1 MFWPLCNVAI
11 FWFGCVV
18 LAWMGRLRFKYFSNL
33 IFLQFHAKQDL
44 SGGCIFPLT
53 QWVSFLRPNSLI
65 GLVYLPSIANLAR
78 VRQPAM
84 IELGK
89 ILWVYYALH
98 AWVLAF
104 TPQGHSTIF
113 LLLPTTDYP
122 YSEVNLSLTLHIY
135 YIIFIIYCQQE

>member
-1 MFWPLCNVAI
+1 MVQ
-11 FWFGCVV
+11 
-18 LAWMGRLRFKYFSNL
+18 MGYPTFKYFSNL

-84 IELGK
+84 IIEYCLMGYSISYLTY
-89 ILWVYYALH
+89 ILY
-98 AWVLAF
+98 
-104 TPQGHSTIF
+104 
-113 LLLPTTDYP
+113 
-122 YSEVNLSLTLHIY
+122 HIY
-135 YIIFIIYCQQE
+135 NILSTRIEP